1 MFIPTWLIFL
11 FTGLVMTL
19 LTLFWAAGSGQFEE
33 QDRARF
39 LPLQGLSPNELASPP
54 PRRRT
59 ASFYGNLAILAAG
72 GLSIAF
78 TLYLVVSSS

>member
-1 MFIPTWLIFL
+1 MFIPAWLIFL

-19 LTLFWAAGSGQFEE
+19 LTLFWATGSGQFEE

-39 LPLQGLSPNELASPP
+39 LPLHGLSAAELASPP

-72 GLSIAF
+72 ALSIAF